1 MNQQQY
7 RLLCMDIDGTLLNSA
22 HKLPPANR
30 EAVQSAAK
38 NGVTIC
44 LMSARPPRA
53 VFPIRDALGVDGP
66 LVCCGGGLILSGKKR
81 MADSRLTRACAQAV
95 LHETQAR
102 HIHLSVYR
110 DLEWLI
116 AAEDEWSRAEAAITG
131 IQPTVAPLETLFSS
145 GNANAGAHK
154 LLCMGEKNKIDE
166 LIPVLEAKHLPM
178 TLVRSKDEYLEVIPA
193 GAGKDTAMHV
203 LCDSLHISPDEVIA
217 LGDHDIDAPLLRAAG
232 LGIAVGNASPIAR
245 AAADEVTASCDE
257 DGVAHAIYR
266 HIGGGAGMKYRLLAL
281 DLDGTLL
288 NSCKEVTPA
297 VKQALEW
304 AKNRGVR
311 VVLSTGRIVG
321 EAAEFARELPCD
333 DLMVTAGGTAI
344 ATASDERILQ
354 SWDMPCEIG
363 AKVVEAVQSRPVR
376 VMIYVGSKI
385 YINEYS
391 NRDFVA
397 NYRVEG
403 FHANKIVVEDIA
415 GEIRRNHLNVTKV
428 YALGEREVLEQALAE
443 IRPLPGITITSSGSD
458 NFEILPAG
466 ADKGRAL
473 TRLGEMLGVTP
484 AEMVA
489 IGDSDND
496 AEMLHAVGMP
506 VAMGNADA
514 ALKDLAKYITAD
526 CDHDGVAQAVY
537 HLFK

>member
-1 MNQQQY
+1 
-7 RLLCMDIDGTLLNSA
+7 
-22 HKLPPANR
+22 
-30 EAVQSAAK
+30 
-38 NGVTIC
+38 
-44 LMSARPPRA
+44 
-53 VFPIRDALGVDGP
+53 
-66 LVCCGGGLILSGKKR
+66 
-81 MADSRLTRACAQAV
+81 
-95 LHETQAR
+95 
-102 HIHLSVYR
+102 
-110 DLEWLI
+110 
-116 AAEDEWSRAEAAITG
+116 
-131 IQPTVAPLETLFSS
+131 
-145 GNANAGAHK
+145 
-154 LLCMGEKNKIDE
+154 
-166 LIPVLEAKHLPM
+166 
-178 TLVRSKDEYLEVIPA
+178 
-193 GAGKDTAMHV
+193 
-203 LCDSLHISPDEVIA
+203 
-217 LGDHDIDAPLLRAAG
+217 
-232 LGIAVGNASPIAR
+232 
-245 AAADEVTASCDE
+245 
-257 DGVAHAIYR
+257 
-266 HIGGGAGMKYRLLAL
+266 MKYRLLAL

-288 NSCKEVTPA
+288 NSQKEITPE
-297 VKQALEW
+297 VRKALAW
-304 AKNRGVR
+304 AKERGVY

-321 EAAEFARELPCD
+321 EAAEFARELPCE

-363 AKVVEAVQSRPVR
+363 AKAVEAVQSRPVR

-428 YALGEREVLEQALAE
+428 YAIGENGVYDVFPNEVLEQALAE

-458 NFEILPAG
+458 NFELLPVG

-484 AEMVA
+484 AEMAA

-496 AEMLHAVGMP
+496 AEMLRAVGMP

-514 ALKDLAKYITAD
+514 ALKNLAKYITAD
-526 CDHDGVAQAVY
+526 CDHDGVAQAIY
-537 HLFK
+537 HIFE

>member
-1 MNQQQY
+1 
-7 RLLCMDIDGTLLNSA
+7 
-22 HKLPPANR
+22 
-30 EAVQSAAK
+30 
-38 NGVTIC
+38 
-44 LMSARPPRA
+44 
-53 VFPIRDALGVDGP
+53 
-66 LVCCGGGLILSGKKR
+66 
-81 MADSRLTRACAQAV
+81 
-95 LHETQAR
+95 
-102 HIHLSVYR
+102 
-110 DLEWLI
+110 
-116 AAEDEWSRAEAAITG
+116 
-131 IQPTVAPLETLFSS
+131 
-145 GNANAGAHK
+145 
-154 LLCMGEKNKIDE
+154 
-166 LIPVLEAKHLPM
+166 
-178 TLVRSKDEYLEVIPA
+178 
-193 GAGKDTAMHV
+193 
-203 LCDSLHISPDEVIA
+203 
-217 LGDHDIDAPLLRAAG
+217 
-232 LGIAVGNASPIAR
+232 
-245 AAADEVTASCDE
+245 
-257 DGVAHAIYR
+257 
-266 HIGGGAGMKYRLLAL
+266 
-281 DLDGTLL
+281 
-288 NSCKEVTPA
+288 
-297 VKQALEW
+297 
-304 AKNRGVR
+304 
-311 VVLSTGRIVG
+311 
-321 EAAEFARELPCD
+321 
-333 DLMVTAGGTAI
+333 
-344 ATASDERILQ
+344 
-354 SWDMPCEIG
+354 MPCEIG

-415 GEIRRNHLNVTKV
+415 GEIRKNHLNVTKV

-496 AEMLHAVGMP
+496 AEMLRAVGMP

>member
-1 MNQQQY
+1 MY
-7 RLLCMDIDGTLLNSA
+7 
-22 HKLPPANR
+22 
-30 EAVQSAAK
+30 
-38 NGVTIC
+38 
-44 LMSARPPRA
+44 
-53 VFPIRDALGVDGP
+53 
-66 LVCCGGGLILSGKKR
+66 
-81 MADSRLTRACAQAV
+81 
-95 LHETQAR
+95 
-102 HIHLSVYR
+102 
-110 DLEWLI
+110 
-116 AAEDEWSRAEAAITG
+116 
-131 IQPTVAPLETLFSS
+131 
-145 GNANAGAHK
+145 
-154 LLCMGEKNKIDE
+154 
-166 LIPVLEAKHLPM
+166 
-178 TLVRSKDEYLEVIPA
+178 
-193 GAGKDTAMHV
+193 
-203 LCDSLHISPDEVIA
+203 
-217 LGDHDIDAPLLRAAG
+217 
-232 LGIAVGNASPIAR
+232 
-245 AAADEVTASCDE
+245 
-257 DGVAHAIYR
+257 
-266 HIGGGAGMKYRLLAL
+266 
-281 DLDGTLL
+281 
-288 NSCKEVTPA
+288 
-297 VKQALEW
+297 
-304 AKNRGVR
+304 

-321 EAAEFARELPCD
+321 EAAEFARELPCE

-363 AKVVEAVQSRPVR
+363 AKAVEAVQSRPVR

-428 YALGEREVLEQALAE
+428 YAIGERAVLEQALAE

-458 NFEILPAG
+458 NFELLPVG

-484 AEMVA
+484 AEMAA

-496 AEMLHAVGMP
+496 AEMLRAVGMP